1 MKINKQYKPDSHFV
15 YRIYLTSIIFAFIS
29 CKSRPE
35 LSQESS
41 DVREPIS
48 MVHNS
53 WAFQGSLLVDQ
64 SIQPDCMPEKHSAV
78 GPLKG
83 SIILLHGFTGCPQQ
97 FSSAGQELS
106 QYGFN
111 VYIPLLPGHGYTG
124 LEGYRGLP
132 SQKES
137 AKIFNKFILDLE
149 KLITQEDTPQ
159 KMIGGVSFGAT
170 LAAAA
175 VTKPGSPFKRAL
187 LITPVFGLN
196 QPTTNNNSN
205 YAVKTPV
212 SEIDPKLA
220 QKTTLGWGEDCVYE
234 TSIGRSG
241 YCRYTI
247 DSLLAITSYGESLVG
262 KKLEAGIQSQ
272 LIGVERDPFA
282 SNKLIQMFLKNNK
295 TVGCNYPFPANHSL
309 ISAFDSPDE
318 NKFWLASLMT
328 NMIRFFS
335 AGDYFRTT
343 GKMRDG
349 LLECSQN

>member
-1 MKINKQYKPDSHFV
+1 MKINRQFKPDNHLI
-15 YRIYLTSIIFAFIS
+15 YRIYLTSIIFAVIS
-29 CKSRPE
+29 CKSRTE

-41 DVREPIS
+41 DVKEPLS
-48 MVHNS
+48 LVHNS
-53 WAFQGSLLVDQ
+53 WAFQERLLDDQ
-64 SIQPDCMPEKHSAV
+64 SIQPDCKPEKHSAV

-111 VYIPLLPGHGYTG
+111 VYIPLLPGHGYAG

-132 SQKES
+132 SQKAS
-137 AKIFNKFILDLE
+137 AKIFNKFISDLE

-175 VTKPGSPFKRAL
+175 ITKPGSPFKRAL

-196 QPTTNNNSN
+196 QPTTNNNSY

-272 LIGVERDPFA
+272 LIGVERDPCA

-318 NKFWLASLMT
+318 NKFWLASLMA
-328 NMIRFFS
+328 NMIRFVS